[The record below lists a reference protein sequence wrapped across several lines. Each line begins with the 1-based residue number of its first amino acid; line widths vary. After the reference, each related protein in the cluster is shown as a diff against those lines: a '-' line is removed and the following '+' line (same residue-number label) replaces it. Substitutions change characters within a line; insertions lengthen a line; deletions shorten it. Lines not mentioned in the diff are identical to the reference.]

1 MVDPKARATSGGRR
15 IAVLCNPRSGR
26 VLRDLDAVRELGRD
40 LAGELYREVA
50 EPAEI
55 AEALSDL
62 TEMGVATLCIVGGD
76 GTVHGALTAL
86 HASRPEEPWPVIAP
100 VPGGSTNMTAQDLGA
115 GGSLMERLLAI
126 RAWRDDPAREE
137 GDADRALVNRSMLC
151 VEHGGNDALC
161 GMFFGAGTVAE
172 GVRFFDQRLR
182 GLPLGAQKTSGLSL
196 ARVLLSVAVRGTQG
210 ETVGCSVTKSVDG
223 HTPTD
228 HRCIFCL
235 ATTLHRLILG
245 TRPYWGEGDGPVHF
259 TLVEKSA
266 RAFWRSLPRIARGR
280 AGARL
285 TPERGYLSQNANSVE
300 LTFDGPF
307 VVDGEVY
314 HACAADGPC
323 RITAPRTVSW
333 LVP

>member
-1 MVDPKARATSGGRR
+1 MPNPRTPTRFDGHR

-26 VLRDLDAVRELGRD
+26 VLRELNAVRELGRD
-40 LAGELYREVA
+40 IAGEFYREAA
-50 EPAEI
+50 EPTEI

-62 TEMGVATLCIVGGD
+62 AEVGVGTLCIVGGD
-76 GTVHGALTAL
+76 GTVHAALTAL
-86 HASRPEEPWPVIAP
+86 HASRPEEAWPVIAP

-126 RAWRDDPAREE
+126 RAFCDGEGRREPEAE
-137 GDADRALVNRSMLC
+137 GALVSRPMLC
-151 VEHGGNDALC
+151 VEHGETETLC

-182 GLPLGAQKTSGLSL
+182 GLQMGAQHTSGLSL
-196 ARVLLSVAVRGTQG
+196 ARVLLSVAVRGTQA
-210 ETVGCSVTKSVDG
+210 ESVGCSVTRAVDG
-223 HTPTD
+223 HAPTD

-235 ATTLHRLILG
+235 ATTLNRLILG
-245 TRPYWGEGDGPVHF
+245 TRPYWGDEDGPVHF

-266 RAFWRSLPRIARGR
+266 RAFWWSLPRIARGR
-280 AGARL
+280 PGAKL
-285 TPERGYLSQNANSVE
+285 TPERGYLSQNATALE

-314 HACAADGPC
+314 HAHAADGPC
-323 RITAPRTVSW
+323 RISAPRTVSW

>member
-1 MVDPKARATSGGRR
+1 MPNPKAPTRSEGHR

-26 VLRDLDAVRELGRD
+26 VLRELDAVRELGRE
-40 LAGELYREVA
+40 LGGELYREAA
-50 EPAEI
+50 EPSEI
-55 AEALSDL
+55 AEALGDL
-62 TEMGVATLCIVGGD
+62 TEMGVGTLCIVGGD

-86 HASRPEEPWPVIAP
+86 HGSRPEGPWPVIAP

-126 RAWRDDPAREE
+126 RAFCDTEGRQGARAE
-137 GDADRALVNRSMLC
+137 GALVSRPMLC
-151 VEHGGNDALC
+151 VEHGKNEALC
-161 GMFFGAGTVAE
+161 GMFFGAGAVAD

-182 GLPLGAQKTSGLSL
+182 GLPLGDRNTSGLSI
-196 ARVLLSVAVRGTQG
+196 ARVLFSLAVRGTRG
-210 ETVGCSVTKSVDG
+210 ESVGCSVARAVDG
-223 HTPTD
+223 HAPTD
-228 HRCIFCL
+228 HLCIFCL

-245 TRPYWGEGDGPVHF
+245 TRPYWGEEDGPVHF

-285 TPERGYLSQNANSVE
+285 TPERGYLSQNLNAVE

-314 HACAADGPC
+314 HARAADGPC
-323 RITAPRTVSW
+323 RITAPRTVQW